1 MRWFGSAVGGQN
13 YGGDRS
19 GIMLADWAMTVSGD
33 VLTWGM
39 LLLLMVSI
47 LLAFLFQTKRPNIFY
62 LPLVYVGSALFLSF
76 VIDLKEPRHI
86 ILVIPMM
93 AMLIGLI
100 APWEETFRWIGENWF
115 RKGLALLLSGI
126 FIWQISPLQIPS
138 QIDSWQTF
146 ESWWQPRIA
155 RRMFFEDR
163 YYGILKEAG
172 EFLADRVP
180 PGEVITIVHEGPVF
194 SYYAEHPYQLLYTR
208 SYESVLETIDK
219 ATYLV
224 FDYPTFPKLTP
235 EEIDRVERYIEDDF
249 DEMSVLADDHRQ
261 LTVYKRRE

>member
-19 GIMLADWAMTVSGD
+19 GIMVTDWARTVSSD

-47 LLAFLFQTKRPNIFY
+47 LLAFFFRTKRPNIFH
-62 LPLVYVGSALFLSF
+62 LPLIYVGGALFLSF

-100 APWEETFRWIGENWF
+100 APWEEFFRWTGESWL
-115 RKGLALLLSGI
+115 RKGVAFLLTGLL
-126 FIWQISPLQIPS
+126 IWQISPLQVPS
-138 QIDSWQTF
+138 QIGSWQTL
-146 ESWWQPRIA
+146 ESWWQPRIW

-163 YYGILKEAG
+163 YYGILRETG

-180 PGEVITIVHEGPVF
+180 ADEVITIVHEGPVF
-194 SYYAEHPYQLLYTR
+194 SFYAEHPYQLLYTQ
-208 SYESVLETIDK
+208 SFDNVLVVIDE
-219 ATYLV
+219 ATFLV
-224 FDYPTFPKLTP
+224 FDYPTFPRLTQ
-235 EEIDRVERYIEDDF
+235 EEIEFVTQYINEHF
-249 DEMSVLADDHRQ
+249 DEMAVLADDHRQ
-261 LTVYKRRE
+261 LTVYQRKE